1 MKEAWRDKGQ
11 KAKCVYIFG
20 GLKKYKPVHHLLS
33 NEGYGPASETREH
46 DCKIPLLF
54 LDVEITEPRFLLLFH

>member
-1 MKEAWRDKGQ
+1 MTEDK
-11 KAKCVYIFG
+11 KPNVDVLG

-33 NEGYGPASETREH
+33 SEGYSPASGTREH

-54 LDVEITEPRFLLLFH
+54 LDVKITEPRLLLLFDQQNSC